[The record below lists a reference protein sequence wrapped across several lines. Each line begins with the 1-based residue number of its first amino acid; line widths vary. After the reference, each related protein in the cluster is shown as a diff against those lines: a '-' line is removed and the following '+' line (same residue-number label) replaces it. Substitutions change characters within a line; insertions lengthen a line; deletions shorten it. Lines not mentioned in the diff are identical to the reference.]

1 MKSMIHQVTLA
12 SLFAVISG
20 VGVAAQDEPAAE
32 PAQPAP
38 AVESPPPVVESPP
51 PVVESPPPVVESPP
65 PAVESVPQPVVES
78 PQPQPVETAPAPAP
92 VSTPAEPVES
102 PRSGRPGPSP
112 STEGGQRDERPA
124 RGESLLDAVIGGNR
138 DTSPQERT
146 APSPGSVAQS
156 GRSGSGRGPDRPSQ
170 GGQPQRNDGGRS
182 QLGISIGPGGVQV
195 FRGNPG
201 GIGPGGIGP
210 GGIGPG
216 HSRQQQNYYGGDRGR
231 GSGSLYSPQWYQ
243 SRGWGIAIDTRP
255 QVFVPSNPV
264 YVTQPQAVQPAAPL
278 PPEEPPVP
286 TQEELSGMPGIEL
299 RGLLLY
305 AVDRLDEQLNGL
317 STGSGWKS
325 FLKIDELRRAVPP
338 PTLAP
343 PPPESGA
350 ETLTEDEPLMSES
363 VRRQLADVLKKFD
376 SVKQNPDYRQ
386 ISQLWGFQ
394 TTHVV
399 LRELLVP
406 PIQRLRKQL
415 TLSVDFLE
423 QELQQ
428 FETSSSWAK
437 HLKLDDAK
445 RIAAVR
451 TEDISAA
458 DRKQLQSI
466 VSNFDSVAAKP
477 SYRMISDLLGFR
489 LAQHGAR
496 SYLAQLKVP
505 APPAPP
511 SRP

>member
-1 MKSMIHQVTLA
+1 MKSIIHQVTLA
-12 SLFAVISG
+12 SLFAVISAAG
-20 VGVAAQDEPAAE
+20 VVAQEAPAAE
-32 PAQPAP
+32 PAQPASV
-38 AVESPPPVVESPP
+38 VESPAPVTESPAPVVES
-51 PVVESPPPVVESPP
+51 SP
-65 PAVESVPQPVVES
+65 PAVESVPQLDRER
-78 PQPQPVETAPAPAP
+78 PQPRSAESAPTP
-92 VSTPAEPVES
+92 VSKPAVPVES
-102 PRSGRPGPSP
+102 PRSGRPAPSP
-112 STEGGQRDERPA
+112 SIEGATRGERPA
-124 RGESLLDAVIGGNR
+124 RGNSILDAVTGGNR
-138 DTSPQERT
+138 GPSTPERAAPPQGR
-146 APSPGSVAQS
+146 VAQS
-156 GRSGSGRGPDRPSQ
+156 GRSGRGPDRPSS
-170 GGQPQRNDGGRS
+170 GGPPQRNDGGRS

-201 GIGPGGIGP
+201 GSR
-210 GGIGPG
+210 PG
-216 HSRQQQNYYGGDRGR
+216 HSHQPNNYYGRDRGR
-231 GSGSLYSPQWYQ
+231 GPGSAYSPQWYQ

-264 YVTQPQAVQPAAPL
+264 IVTQPQTMQPAAPR

-286 TQEELSGMPGIEL
+286 TDEQLSGMPSIEL

-305 AVDRLDEQLNGL
+305 AIDRLDEQLDGL

-325 FLKIDELRRAVPP
+325 FLKIDDLRRAVPP

-343 PPPESGA
+343 LPPESDA
-350 ETLTEDEPLMSES
+350 ETLADDEPLMSES
-363 VRRQLADVLKKFD
+363 VRRQLADVLKNFG
-376 SVKQNPDYRQ
+376 SVQQNPDYRQ

-406 PIQRLRKQL
+406 PYQRLRKQL
-415 TLSVDFLE
+415 ALSVEFLE

-445 RIAAVR
+445 RIAATR
-451 TEDISAA
+451 TEEVSAA
-458 DRKQLQSI
+458 DRRQLQSI
-466 VSNFDSVAAKP
+466 VSIFDSVAAKP
-477 SYRMISDLLGFR
+477 SYRMISDLLSYR

-511 SRP
+511 SPPSKP